1 MKILAIDTS
10 SRALCLGVSDSDKV
24 YEYNLEL
31 GTRISALLAPTIL
44 RVVNSLGWK
53 INEIDYFC
61 AGIGPGSF
69 TGLRVG
75 LAAVKALSWSLNK
88 PVVGI
93 SSLDILAQN
102 AGKGSSFI
110 IPVIDAKRDMVY
122 ASIYKNQRGQISR
135 VAAYM
140 LLGSRELALKIRKK
154 ISAKAL
160 RESVILGD
168 GLNICSREFPA
179 SLKGIKILDKDYWRL
194 EGRNLIALAKLAIQ
208 QKRSSDAFSVKPL
221 YLYPK
226 ECQIR
231 KYPLHSK

>member
-1 MKILAIDTS
+1 VKILAIDTS
-10 SRALCLGVSDSDKV
+10 SRTLCLGVSDSDKV

-31 GTRISALLAPTIL
+31 GIRISALLAPTIL
-44 RVVNSLGWK
+44 RAVNSLGWK
-53 INEIDYFC
+53 ISEIDYFC

-102 AGKGSSFI
+102 SGKDSSFI
-110 IPVIDAKRDMVY
+110 IPVIDAKRGMVY
-122 ASIYKNQRGQISR
+122 ASIYKNRGGQISR

-140 LLGSRELALKIRKK
+140 LLDSRELALKVRKK
-154 ISAKAL
+154 VSAKAL
-160 RESVILGD
+160 RQSVILGD
-168 GLNICSREFPA
+168 GLNICSKECFA
-179 SLKGIKILDKDYWRL
+179 LLKGIKVLDKDYWRL
-194 EGRNLIALAKLAIQ
+194 EARNLIALAKLAIQ
-208 QKRSSDAFSVKPL
+208 KKRSSNAFSLKPL

-226 ECQIR
+226 ECQI
-231 KYPLHSK
+231 KNYPLHSK